1 MCGITGWVSF
11 NRDLTRERS
20 TVEAMTATMG
30 ERGPDAGGL
39 WIEGPAALG
48 HRRLAVIDIAGGVQP
63 MAVETPNGTV
73 VLVYSG
79 EIYNFTELR
88 SELAARG
95 HRFRS
100 RSDTEVVL
108 RGYLEWG
115 NAVAERLLGMYA
127 FALWDTRVQRLVLI
141 RDRLGIKPLYLWP
154 TTDGVL
160 FGSEPKAILAN
171 PLARP
176 ALGLD
181 GLRELFTMISD
192 PRTAVWEGMQ
202 QVDPGTVVTVSREGV
217 HRRRYWELATA
228 EHTDDLPATIGTVR
242 GLLQDSVA
250 RQLVADVPLCTLLS
264 GGLDSSAIT
273 ALAAERLRDK
283 NESVRSFTVDFADQ
297 ERNFVADEWRST
309 LDSPFAREVA
319 GHVGARHSSVVI
331 NPANLAAPEVR
342 AAVVAARDLPCGYG
356 DSDASLYLLSRA
368 VREHSTVAL
377 SGESADEIFAGYR
390 WFHEP
395 SLRDAETFPWMAAMP
410 KELTRRTSLL
420 RPELTRELD
429 LDTYVQ
435 DKYREAVA
443 PVETLPG
450 EGELDTRIRQL
461 SYLHLTRFLR
471 AMLDRKDRMSMAT
484 GLEVRVP
491 FCDHRLIEYVYNV
504 PWTMRVYDGQEKSL
518 LRGATAALLPQ
529 SVVERK
535 KAHYPLASDSAYLT
549 ALQQQSMQVLRDR
562 RSHQVFELVDADAVT
577 KLADRPV
584 DGGISLAQRIGLEQ
598 FLDLIVWLDRYDPV
612 VRTA

>member
-11 NRDLTRERS
+11 DRNLARERD
-20 TVEAMTATMG
+20 TVEAMTATMAA
-30 ERGPDAGGL
+30 RGPDAGGV

-48 HRRLAVIDIAGGVQP
+48 HRRLAVIDIGGGSQP
-63 MAVETPNGTV
+63 MTAETPNGAV

-79 EIYNFTELR
+79 EVYNFSELR
-88 SELAARG
+88 SELVMRG

-115 NAVAERLLGMYA
+115 EAVAERLVGMYA
-127 FALWDTRVQRLVLI
+127 FALWDARDRRLVLI

-154 TTDGVL
+154 TADGVL

-171 PLARP
+171 SLARP

-181 GLRELFTMISD
+181 GMRALFTMIAD
-192 PRTAVWEGMQ
+192 PRSAVWDGME
-202 QVDPGTVVTVSREGV
+202 QVDPGTVVTVSREGIR
-217 HRRRYWELATA
+217 RRRYWELTRA
-228 EHTDDLPATIGTVR
+228 EHTDDLQTTIAKVR

-250 RQLVADVPLCTLLS
+250 QQLVADVPLCALLS

-273 ALAAERLRDK
+273 ALAAARLRAE
-283 NESVRSFTVDFADQ
+283 NESVRAFTVDFADQ
-297 ERNFVADEWRST
+297 ERDFVADEWRAT

-331 NPANLAAPEVR
+331 GPAALADPEVR
-342 AAVVAARDLPCGYG
+342 AAVVAARDLPYGFG

-395 SLRDAETFPWMAAMP
+395 ALRDATTFPWMAAMP
-410 KELTRRTSLL
+410 QEMTRRTGLL
-420 RPELTRELD
+420 RPELVRELD
-429 LDTYVQ
+429 LDRYVQ
-435 DKYREAVA
+435 DQYQEAVGSVESA
-443 PVETLPG
+443 PG
-450 EGELDTRIRQL
+450 DSELEVRARQL

-471 AMLDRKDRMSMAT
+471 AMLDRKDRVSMAA

-491 FCDHRLIEYVYNV
+491 LCDHRLIEYVYNV
-504 PWTMRVYDGQEKSL
+504 PWTMRSYDGREKSL
-518 LRGATAALLPQ
+518 LRGATADLLPR
-529 SVVERK
+529 SVAERK
-535 KAHYPLASDSAYLT
+535 KSHYPLASDSVYLI
-549 ALQQQSMQVLRDR
+549 ALQQQAAQVLGDDPAHR
-562 RSHQVFELVDADAVT
+562 VFELVDADAVARLT
-577 KLADRPV
+577 GRPA
-584 DGGISLAQRIGLEQ
+584 GGMDLPERIGLEQ
-598 FLDLIVWLDRYDPV
+598 FLDLVVWLDRYEPAV
-612 VRTA
+612 TTV